1 MPRAAA
7 TQSSPVEFTP
17 ACTSALCRLLCAARE
32 QGYVEGELVAAALQD
47 AGFTGEQFEEILAAC
62 ADAGIEILEGET
74 RASVAPGPPPP
85 PDPPPGAATDD
96 PVRLY
101 LRQIG
106 RIPLLS
112 AVQEIALARRI
123 ERSDAIAK
131 RSLIEGNL
139 RLVVSIARRHAGRG
153 LPLLDLI
160 QEGNL
165 GLMRAAEKFDY
176 RRGYKFSTYAT
187 WWIRQGITRA
197 LADQARTIRLPVHAV
212 ESLNRL
218 LRVRRQLL
226 QERGREPASEEIAS
240 EMGVTSAKVREIL
253 RRSQQPLSLETP
265 ISEEGEPFLVELVA
279 DAQAPLPPVEV
290 DGLAQSEDL
299 TLVLSMLPRRER
311 LVIEQRFGLVGD
323 RPRTLAEIG
332 EQLGLTRERIRQIE
346 AKTLDKLRACRAA
359 QDLRD
364 FLD

>member
-1 MPRAAA
+1 MRPAAA
-7 TQSSPVEFTP
+7 IASSSVEFVP
-17 ACTSALCRLLCAARE
+17 PCTGEFCRLLVAARE
-32 QGYVEGELVAAALQD
+32 HGYIEGELVVAALQD
-47 AGFTGEQFEEILAAC
+47 AGFSGEQLDEVLAAC
-62 ADAGIEILEGET
+62 ADAGVEILEGS
-74 RASVAPGPPPP
+74 ASMPAEPGLPPQLDLSPR
-85 PDPPPGAATDD
+85 TVTND

-112 AVQEIALARRI
+112 AVEEISLARRI
-123 ERSDAIAK
+123 ERSDAAAK
-131 RSLIEGNL
+131 RTLIESNL
-139 RLVVSIARRHAGRG
+139 RLVVSIAKRHAGRG

-176 RRGYKFSTYAT
+176 RLGYKFSTYAS
-187 WWIRQGITRA
+187 WWIRQAVTRA

-218 LRVRRQLL
+218 LRVQRQLL
-226 QERGREPASEEIAS
+226 EERGRAPAPEEIAA
-240 EMGVTSAKVREIL
+240 EMGVAPARVREIL
-253 RRSQQPLSLETP
+253 KLSQQPLSLEMP
-265 ISEEGEPFLVELVA
+265 ISEEGKTLLVELVA
-279 DAQAPLPPVEV
+279 DAQAPLPAVAV
-290 DGLAQSEDL
+290 DGLLQHEDL
-299 TLVLSMLPRRER
+299 ASVLETLPRRER

-332 EQLGLTRERIRQIE
+332 EQLGVTRERIRQIE
-346 AKTLDKLRACRAA
+346 AKTLEKLRACRLA
-359 QDLRD
+359 QGLRD